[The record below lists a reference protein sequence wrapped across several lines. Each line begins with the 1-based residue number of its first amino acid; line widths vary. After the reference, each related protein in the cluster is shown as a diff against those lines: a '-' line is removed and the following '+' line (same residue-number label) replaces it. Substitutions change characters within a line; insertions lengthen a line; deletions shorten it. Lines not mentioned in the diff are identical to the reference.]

1 MCGLC
6 GGGAIIGAQCGHLEP
21 LVVVDASETW
31 WHGCLVIQSLGFPFG
46 HDRDSC
52 CDEFPWNLPCTFY

>member
-21 LVVVDASETW
+21 EGLVAVDASETF
-31 WHGCLVIQSLGFPFG
+31 SLLNPLA
-46 HDRDSC
+46 S
-52 CDEFPWNLPCTFY
+52 L